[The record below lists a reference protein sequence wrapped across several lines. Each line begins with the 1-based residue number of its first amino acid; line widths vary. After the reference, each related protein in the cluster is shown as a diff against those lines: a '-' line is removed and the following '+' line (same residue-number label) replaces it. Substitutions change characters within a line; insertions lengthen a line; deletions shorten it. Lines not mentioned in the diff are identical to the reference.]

1 MINHYPTHYEL
12 TRKDCMVKNIKRY
25 RKDLEKDGSPFA
37 ERDEHGKYI
46 HLGDIYNYD
55 HQ

>member
-1 MINHYPTHYEL
+1 
-12 TRKDCMVKNIKRY
+12 MVKNIKRY

-46 HLGDIYNYD
+46 HLGDIYDYD
-55 HQ
+55 HLLYIHITS